1 MPAVR
6 SKLAVVLLSGG
17 LDSMVCAALARE
29 AGFEVLALTIDYHQR
44 HRVELEAA
52 RRIAADLADRHLVLP
67 IDLSRFGGSALT
79 ADIAVPKEGLAEGIP
94 VTYVPA
100 RNTVFLSLALAW
112 AEAMGARDIFVGVN
126 ALDYS
131 GYPDC
136 RPEFVAAFEELAN
149 RATKAGVEGDR
160 FTIHA
165 PLIHMTKAD
174 IAREA
179 ARLGLDAGMSHSC
192 YDPAHDGAACG
203 RCDACRLRAKGFEE
217 AGLPDPTRYSSPL
230 QGRGGS
236 AAGAEGEGQ

>member
-1 MPAVR
+1 M
-6 SKLAVVLLSGG
+6 VLLSGG

-29 AGFEVLALTIDYHQR
+29 AGFAVLALTIDYHQR
-44 HRVELEAA
+44 HRVEIDAA
-52 RRIAADLADRHLVLP
+52 RTIAAQFADRHIVLP
-67 IDLSRFGGSALT
+67 IDLSAFGGSALT
-79 ADIAVPKEGLAEGIP
+79 ADIAVPKDGVEAGIP

-112 AEAMGARDIFVGVN
+112 AEAAGASDLFVGVN

-136 RPEFVAAFEELAN
+136 RPEFVAAFEALAN
-149 RATKAGVEGDR
+149 RATKAGVEEAFDGVGP

-165 PLIHMTKAD
+165 PLQSMSKAD

-179 ARLGLDAGMSHSC
+179 NRLGLDAALSHSC
-192 YDPAHDGAACG
+192 YDPADDGGACG

-217 AGLPDPTRYSSPL
+217 AGLPDPTRY
-230 QGRGGS
+230 
-236 AAGAEGEGQ
+236 AVTA

>member
-1 MPAVR
+1 MNR
-6 SKLAVVLLSGG
+6 GKAVVLLSGG

-52 RRIAADLADRHLVLP
+52 KTIAAHLADRHIILP
-67 IDLSRFGGSALT
+67 LDLSAFGGSSLT
-79 ADIAVPKEGLAEGIP
+79 DDSISVGKTGVEEGIP
-94 VTYVPA
+94 QTNVPA

-112 AEAMGARDIFVGVN
+112 AEAAGASDLFVGVN

-136 RPEFVAAFEELAN
+136 RPAFIAAFGALAN
-149 RATKAGVEGDR
+149 QATRAGVEGQG

-165 PLIHMTKAD
+165 PLQDMTKAD

-179 ARLGLDAGMSHSC
+179 ARLGLDAGISHSC
-192 YDPAHDGAACG
+192 YDPAPDGGACG
-203 RCDACRLRAKGFEE
+203 LCDACRLRAKGFAE
-217 AGLPDPTRYSSPL
+217 AGLPDPTRYAPTI
-230 QGRGGS
+230 
-236 AAGAEGEGQ
+236 AGA